1 MKVFLSP
8 AVGFINSMRYA
19 YKFILIS
26 LLFYIPLCVVS
37 SMVVNT
43 AYKEVTFADNKL
55 TGIHTLSLLL
65 ELRKYA
71 EEYRDMRLV
80 WASLF
85 DQSLTTD
92 DTVAFEAAIKKKLL
106 NVVSDLEVAKAD
118 IVGVGAEELE
128 VFRQKVQEVGSK
140 VTDVQ
145 SGVSANFDFNH
156 SIVAAVDNLI
166 AVVFD
171 RSGINADND
180 ELLKGYIRFIR
191 VDLFALNDL
200 IGKTRAVGGQGLT
213 TNYLDSAT
221 LDVLDG
227 SYYGLEAAQTEF
239 EPKYKNTVSNGSEEA
254 ASSQQSLTSILEGV
268 TFLQRYVDEQVMNA
282 SSFEI
287 TWKQYFERV
296 TQEVA
301 HSYVLAD
308 KVRLFAAARIEEKKS
323 AADLRMMQ
331 IISVIALVLVITAY
345 LYLAFYVSIQESINR
360 LVAGAD
366 RMAEGD
372 MTVHIN
378 QRSNDEMGYLIGRFN
393 DSAHKVRGL
402 VKQATVNAETVFS
415 LAGETSGMSQK
426 TNSLIGKQLDGT
438 SQVAVAMTQMNQ
450 TVHGIADYTGNAE
463 KAVQETR
470 DEATEGGL
478 IVSQS
483 LEHINA
489 LAGDIGATAEA
500 INALAKDSE
509 SIAQVVDEIKGI
521 ASQTNLLALNAA
533 IEAARAGEQGRGF
546 AVVADEV
553 RSLSQRTH
561 NSTSNIEGIIEK
573 FILRTRESVE
583 SMNRSL
589 EVTNDTVEESK
600 RIGVVLDSIN
610 EKLNRVVEMNSMITM
625 SVSQQAEAAED
636 IDNNINAIRS
646 TGEDAVDTAEK
657 TAKASSEM
665 AEEASQLKKAL
676 SSFTV

>member
-8 AVGFINSMRYA
+8 AIGFINSMRYA

-37 SMVVNT
+37 AMVVNT

-65 ELRKYA
+65 ELKKYA
-71 EEYRDMRLV
+71 EEFRDMRVV
-80 WASLF
+80 WSSLH
-85 DQSLTTD
+85 DQSLITD
-92 DTVAFEAAIKKKLL
+92 DTVAYEAAIKKRLL
-106 NVVSDLEVAKAD
+106 NVVSDLEAAKVGV
-118 IVGVGAEELE
+118 VGVGAEELG
-128 VFRQKVQEVGSK
+128 VFRKKIQEVGSK
-140 VTDVQ
+140 ITDVQ
-145 SGVSANFDFNH
+145 SGVSANFDFND

-200 IGKTRAVGGQGLT
+200 LGKARAVGGQGLT

-239 EPKYKNTVSNGSEEA
+239 EPKYKNTLSSGSEEA
-254 ASSQQSLTSILEGV
+254 TSTQQSLASILEGV
-268 TFLQRYVDEQVMNA
+268 AFLQTYVDEQVMNA

-287 TWKQYFERV
+287 SWKQFFERV

-301 HSYVLAD
+301 HHYVLAD

-331 IISVIALVLVITAY
+331 IIIVIALVLVITAY
-345 LYLAFYVSIQESINR
+345 LYVAFYVSIQDAINR
-360 LVAGAD
+360 LVEGAD

-372 MTVHIN
+372 MTVHID
-378 QRSNDEMGYLIGRFN
+378 QCSNDEMGYLIGRFN

-402 VKQATVNAETVFS
+402 VKQATISAETVFS

-426 TNSLIGKQLDGT
+426 TNSLIGEQLNGT

-463 KAVQETR
+463 KTVQETR
-470 DEATEGGL
+470 DEATEGGV
-478 IVSQS
+478 IVNQS

-489 LAGDIGATAEA
+489 LAGDIGSTAES

-521 ASQTNLLALNAA
+521 AAQTNLLALNAA

-573 FILRTRESVE
+573 FILRTRESVGA
-583 SMNRSL
+583 MNRSL

-610 EKLNRVVEMNSMITM
+610 EKLNLVVEMNSMITM
-625 SVSQQAEAAED
+625 SVGQQAEAAED

-657 TAKASSEM
+657 TANASAKM